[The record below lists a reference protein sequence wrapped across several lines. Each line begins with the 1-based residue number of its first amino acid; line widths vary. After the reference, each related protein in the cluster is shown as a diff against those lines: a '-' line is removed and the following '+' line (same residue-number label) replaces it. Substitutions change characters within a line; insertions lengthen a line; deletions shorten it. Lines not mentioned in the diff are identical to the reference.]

1 MNTTTASDRG
11 DRSGSISAK
20 QDHQRQRLESK
31 IAFIESRIDSLPGF
45 LPDSYQYLMQQLDQ
59 HQHQLLKILLQDEF
73 DSIDSTE
80 STASEH

>member
-1 MNTTTASDRG
+1 MNTTTTGDRG
-11 DRSGSISAK
+11 DNASAK

-59 HQHQLLKILLQDEF
+59 HQHQLLEILLKDEF
-73 DSIDSTE
+73 DTIDSTE
-80 STASEH
+80 SSASEY